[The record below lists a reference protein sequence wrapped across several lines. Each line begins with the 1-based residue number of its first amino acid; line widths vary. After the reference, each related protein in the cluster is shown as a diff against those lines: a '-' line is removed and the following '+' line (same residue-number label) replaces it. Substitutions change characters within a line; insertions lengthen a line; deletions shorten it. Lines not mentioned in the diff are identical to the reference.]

1 MRVTFTF
8 QENNNNIPYMAKGA
22 VKKQSEKK
30 EATNLQKSRNVA
42 SFVV

>member
-1 MRVTFTF
+1 
-8 QENNNNIPYMAKGA
+8 MALGQANLFRAEIIVKGA